1 MTDTLYLALIV
12 GFCSALS
19 FLFSGMES
27 GVFALSRLRIRQQM
41 RTGKRRARVLHSYLE
56 NSEDFLWTILVGN
69 TLVNFISLS
78 LLVGALYGW
87 TWLVGHPSVFW
98 LALIVVVFLFYA
110 LCDLLPKMLF
120 RLYPN
125 RLCLVVAPLFRFI
138 HHSLAPFVFLVAWVA
153 NGLLRW
159 TGGKIFTGHLFD
171 SRDEL
176 RQVMQDS
183 AQALTSE
190 ERVMINRVMD
200 LQHLK
205 VRQITVPLS
214 KTFTA
219 TVTTTVSDL
228 LEMYR
233 QHRITR
239 LPIWQ
244 EEGKTRRIV
253 GIVNL
258 QTLLYTNELLPS
270 STARDYLKPAVYLD
284 EALRL
289 QDALQLMQRSGHRLG
304 IVLGLDRREVGIVSL
319 EDILKSIFGEVSL

>member
-1 MTDTLYLALIV
+1 MTDTLYLIMVV
-12 GFCSALS
+12 GSCSALS

-27 GVFALSRLRIRQQM
+27 GVFALSRLRIRQQT
-41 RTGKRRARVLHSYLE
+41 RTGNRRARVLHGYLE

-69 TLVNFISLS
+69 TLLNFIAVSLM
-78 LLVGALYGW
+78 VHALYGW
-87 TWLVGHPSVFW
+87 TRRIGHPSVFW
-98 LALIVVVFLFYA
+98 LVLMLVIFLFYA

-125 RLCLVVAPLFRFI
+125 RLCLAVVPFFRLT
-138 HHSLAPFVFLVAWVA
+138 HYLLAPFVFMVAWFA

-176 RQVMQDS
+176 RHVMQDS
-183 AQALTSE
+183 AQALTTE
-190 ERVMINRVMD
+190 ERAMINRVMD

-205 VRQITVPLS
+205 VRQITVPLN
-214 KTFTA
+214 KTA
-219 TVTTTVSDL
+219 TAASNTTVGQL

-233 QHRITR
+233 QYRFTR

-244 EEGKTRRIV
+244 HEGKTRRIV

-258 QTLLYTNELLPS
+258 QTLLYANELLPS
-270 STARDYLKPAVYLD
+270 RTARDYLKPAVYLD